1 MRTRK
6 LLEVLAFLVTLGA
19 AYALWFVPMNIVQ
32 ELLTLAVGLG
42 VQCGTSVGGE
52 EARRIFAKRFRRM
65 GMDPVP
71 GDRDRGKLADPICPA
86 GKCAV
91 DHGERSVSRLSG
103 GLYADPVG
111 VLSGLSVRPGA
122 VPPAAG
128 ADFRGGGIKA
138 GRLHKRGDSGHET
151 ISPAG
156 CGPGVPCGFPAPTLG
171 KSLDRQ
177 GLVWGAGV
185 SELQQKSAFVRECD
199 LPDAPAGG
207 QRLV

>member
-65 GMDPVP
+65 EWILFLVIAIGGNWLIQFALPENARWIMVN
-71 GDRDRGKLADPICPA
+71 GAFPA
-86 GKCAV
+86 
-91 DHGERSVSRLSG
+91 
-103 GLYADPVG
+103 YPVG
-111 VLSGLSVRPGA
+111 VLSGQSVRPGA

-199 LPDAPAGG
+199 HPDAPAGG

>member
-1 MRTRK
+1 MCSRLSLGGGNCKKSQYRHSLREVNRTMSMRTRK

-42 VQCGTSVGGE
+42 VQCGTSVGQRGGQKDLCK
-52 EARRIFAKRFRRM
+52 AVPPH

-71 GDRDRGKLADPICPA
+71 GDRDRGKLADPICSA
-86 GKCAV
+86 GKCAL

-128 ADFRGGGIKA
+128 ADSRGGGIKE
-138 GRLHKRGDSGHET
+138 GRPHKRGDSGYET
-151 ISPAG
+151 ISPA
-156 CGPGVPCGFPAPTLG
+156 
-171 KSLDRQ
+171 
-177 GLVWGAGV
+177 
-185 SELQQKSAFVRECD
+185 
-199 LPDAPAGG
+199 
-207 QRLV
+207 

>member
-1 MRTRK
+1 MVRAHEHR
-6 LLEVLAFLVTLGA
+6 AGA
-19 AYALWFVPMNIVQ
+19 ADAGGGAWRSVWDVCGRRGGQKDLCKAVPPH
-32 ELLTLAVGLG
+32 
-42 VQCGTSVGGE
+42 
-52 EARRIFAKRFRRM
+52 

-103 GLYADPVG
+103 GLYADPGG

-199 LPDAPAGG
+199 HPDAPAGG